1 MEILL
6 YVIIDMRRNKMSIAV
21 YPGSF
26 DPITNGHLDIIKRGA
41 KIFDKIIVGVL
52 MNVDKKHLFEI
63 DERVRLIK
71 RVTYDMEN
79 VEVVSFNGLLVD
91 LLKEYNADILLK
103 GLRNSTDFEYELQ
116 MAYINKE
123 LNSNI
128 ETICMMSSPENL
140 HISSSC
146 VRQIAKFGGNIEGLV
161 PKEIVS
167 DILTR
172 INS

>member
-1 MEILL
+1 M
-6 YVIIDMRRNKMSIAV
+6 KIAV

-26 DPITNGHLDIIKRGA
+26 DPITNGHIDIIKRGS

-52 MNVDKKHLFEI
+52 VNVDKKHLFEI
-63 DERVRLIK
+63 DERVKLIK
-71 RVTYDMEN
+71 RVTNDIEN
-79 VEVVSFNGLLVD
+79 VEVISFNGLLVD
-91 LLKEYNADILLK
+91 LLKEYNANVILK

-123 LNSNI
+123 LNSDI
-128 ETICMMSSPENL
+128 ETLCMMSSPENL

-146 VRQIAKFGGNIEGLV
+146 VKQVAKFGGNIEGLV

>member
-1 MEILL
+1 
-6 YVIIDMRRNKMSIAV
+6 MSVAV

-26 DPITNGHLDIIKRGA
+26 DPITNGHIDIIKRGS

-52 MNVDKKHLFEI
+52 VNVDKKHLFEI
-63 DERVRLIK
+63 DERVKLIK
-71 RVTYDMEN
+71 RVTNDIEN
-79 VEVVSFNGLLVD
+79 VEVISFNGLLVD
-91 LLKEYNADILLK
+91 LLKEYNANVILK

-123 LNSNI
+123 LNSDI
-128 ETICMMSSPENL
+128 ETLCMMSSPENL

-146 VRQIAKFGGNIEGLV
+146 VKQVAKFGGNIEGLV

>member
-1 MEILL
+1 MDRPIRKA
-6 YVIIDMRRNKMSIAV
+6 IFA
-21 YPGSF
+21 GSF
-26 DPITNGHLDIIKRGA
+26 DPITNGHIDIIKRGS

-52 MNVDKKHLFEI
+52 VNVDKKHLFEI
-63 DERVRLIK
+63 DERVKLIK
-71 RVTYDMEN
+71 RVTNDIEN
-79 VEVVSFNGLLVD
+79 VEVISFNGLLVD
-91 LLKEYNADILLK
+91 LLKEYNANVILK

-123 LNSNI
+123 LNSDI
-128 ETICMMSSPENL
+128 ETLCMMSSPENL

-146 VRQIAKFGGNIEGLV
+146 VKQVAKFGGNIEGLV